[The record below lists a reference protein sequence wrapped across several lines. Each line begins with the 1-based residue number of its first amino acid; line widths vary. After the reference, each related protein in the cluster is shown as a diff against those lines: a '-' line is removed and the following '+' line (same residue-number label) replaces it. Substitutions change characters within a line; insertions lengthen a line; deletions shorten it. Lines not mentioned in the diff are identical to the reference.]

1 MAATRAGRRVG
12 RAEPAAVEG
21 GTVKLTVSI
30 LKADIGSP
38 GGHTKPA
45 NRVIEAVRA
54 TVARARGDYVI
65 DALITYTGDDIAIIM
80 THDRGVNDERIH
92 QLAWNAFREGTAV
105 AQQRGDYAAGQDLLV
120 DAPSGNIRGAG
131 PAVAEVEFEHKLSEE
146 RPAESLMI
154 FAADKCGPGAYN
166 LPVFLS
172 FADPMYC
179 GGLILKPEMS
189 KGFTFRVMDMDHA
202 ATDRLIDL
210 STPEE
215 MYSLVALLRDETRF
229 AIEAIFS
236 RAYPDQQVAA
246 ISTQRLHNIAGKY
259 TGKDDPVAIIRTQ
272 GIFPAPEEILMPWA
286 TVVPFVTGDC
296 RGSHVMPITPYP
308 VNSAVRG
315 PYCQPIVSA
324 IGLSIDRAGRFSEE
338 YVDFFADPYW
348 NEVRR
353 VAYEKGVMM
362 RQQGWFGVAMANN
375 AELSYTG
382 LTKIYEALEGG
393 NRFFTRE
400 PGAVAGRANGRA
412 GVPASAPGDS

>member
-1 MAATRAGRRVG
+1 
-12 RAEPAAVEG
+12 
-21 GTVKLTVSI
+21 VKLTVSV

-45 NRVIEAVRA
+45 DRVFDAVRA
-54 TVARARGDYVI
+54 TVRTGQGSLLI
-65 DALITYTGDDIAIIM
+65 DHMITYTGDDIAIIM
-80 THDRGVNDERIH
+80 THDRGVNDTRIH
-92 QLAWNAFREGTAV
+92 QLAWSAFQEGTRV

-131 PAVAEVEFEHKLSEE
+131 PAVAEIEFDHKLSEE
-146 RPAESLMI
+146 RPAESVMI

-166 LPVFLS
+166 LPVYLA

-179 GGLILKPEMS
+179 GGLILKPEMNQ
-189 KGFTFRVMDMDHA
+189 GFRFRVMDMDYA
-202 ATDRLIDL
+202 AADRLVDV

-229 AIEAIFS
+229 AIESIFS
-236 RAYPDQQVAA
+236 RAYPDQQVAS
-246 ISTQRLHNIAGKY
+246 ISTMRLHNIAGKY
-259 TGKDDPVAIIRTQ
+259 TGKDDPVAIIRNQ

-286 TVVPFVTGDC
+286 TVVPYVTGDC

-324 IGLSIDRAGRFSEE
+324 LGLSIDAEGGFSEE
-338 YVDFFADPYW
+338 TVDFFADPYW
-348 NEVRR
+348 DEVRR
-353 VAYEKGVMM
+353 TAVQKGMMM

-382 LTKIYEALEGG
+382 LSKIYESLEGG

-400 PGAVAGRANGRA
+400 HVLDGVAVPG
-412 GVPASAPGDS
+412 S

>member
-1 MAATRAGRRVG
+1 M
-12 RAEPAAVEG
+12 
-21 GTVKLTVSI
+21 KLTISV

-45 NRVIEAVRA
+45 ERVLEAVRA
-54 TVARARGDYVI
+54 TVRRAQGDYLI
-65 DALITYTGDDIAIIM
+65 DHLVTYTGDDIAIIM
-80 THDRGVNDERIH
+80 THDRGVNDPRIH
-92 QLAWNAFREGTAV
+92 MLAWSAFQEGTAV
-105 AQQRGDYAAGQDLLV
+105 AQQRGDYAAGQDLLI

-131 PAVAEVEFEHKLSEE
+131 PAVAELEFEHKLAEE
-146 RPAESLMI
+146 RPAESVMV
-154 FAADKCGPGAYN
+154 FTADKCGPGAYN
-166 LPVFLS
+166 LPVYLA

-189 KGFTFRVMDMDHA
+189 KGFRFRIMDMDYA
-202 ATDRLIDL
+202 ASDRLIDL
-210 STPEE
+210 VTPEE
-215 MYSLVALLRDETRF
+215 MYSVVALLRDETRF

-236 RAYPDQQVAA
+236 RAYPEQQVAA

-308 VNSAVRG
+308 INSAVRT

-324 IGLSIDRAGRFSEE
+324 IGFSIDREGRFSEE
-338 YVDFFADPYW
+338 TVDFFADPYW
-348 NEVRR
+348 QDVRR
-353 VAYEKGVMM
+353 VAHEKGVMM

-382 LTKIYEALEGG
+382 LTKIYEALEAGK
-393 NRFFTRE
+393 RFYTRE
-400 PGAVAGRANGRA
+400 HEIA
-412 GVPASAPGDS
+412 GVPVEGHGRR

>member
-1 MAATRAGRRVG
+1 M
-12 RAEPAAVEG
+12 
-21 GTVKLTVSI
+21 KLTISV

-45 NRVIEAVRA
+45 NRVLDAVRA
-54 TVARARGDYVI
+54 TVRAAQGSLLI
-65 DALITYTGDDIAIIM
+65 DHMITYTGDDIAIIM
-80 THDRGVNDERIH
+80 THDRGVNDVRVH
-92 QLAWNAFREGTAV
+92 QLAWSAFQEGTRV

-131 PAVAEVEFEHKLSEE
+131 PAVAEVEFDHKLSAE
-146 RPAESLMI
+146 RPAESLMV

-166 LPVFLS
+166 LPVYLA

-179 GGLILKPEMS
+179 GGLILKPEMNQ
-189 KGFTFRVMDMDHA
+189 GFRFRVMDMDYA
-202 ATDRLIDL
+202 AADRLIDV

-229 AIEAIFS
+229 AIESIFS
-236 RAYPDQQVAA
+236 RAYPDQQVAS
-246 ISTQRLHNIAGKY
+246 ISTMRLHNIAGKY

-286 TVVPFVTGDC
+286 TVVPYVTGDC
-296 RGSHVMPITPYP
+296 RGSHVMPISPYP
-308 VNSAVRG
+308 INSAVRG
-315 PYCQPIVSA
+315 PYCSPIVSA
-324 IGLSIDRAGRFSEE
+324 LGLSVDAEGCFSEE
-338 YVDFFADPYW
+338 TVDFFADTYW
-348 NEVRR
+348 DEVRR
-353 VAYEKGVMM
+353 TAVQKGMAM

-382 LTKIYEALEGG
+382 LTKIYDSLEGG

-400 PGAVAGRANGRA
+400 HVLDGVAVPG
-412 GVPASAPGDS
+412 S